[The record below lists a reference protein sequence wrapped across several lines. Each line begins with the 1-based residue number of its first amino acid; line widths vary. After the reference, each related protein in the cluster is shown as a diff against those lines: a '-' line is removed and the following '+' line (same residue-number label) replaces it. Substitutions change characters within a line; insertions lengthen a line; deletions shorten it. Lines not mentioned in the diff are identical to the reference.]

1 MTPMNLEESFKL
13 DREEQEISD
22 AFDRGE
28 FMPISK
34 EENTRYRAMFESFFK
49 KKKNINIRISE
60 QDLLRVKSKAL
71 EEGLPYQTYIAS
83 IIHKHVKV

>member
-1 MTPMNLEESFKL
+1 MNLEEDFKL

-28 FMPISK
+28 FVSISK
-34 EENTRYRAMFESFFK
+34 EENTRYRAMFEDFFK

-83 IIHKHVKV
+83 IIHKHVKA

>member
-1 MTPMNLEESFKL
+1 MNLEESFKL

-28 FMPISK
+28 FMFISK
-34 EENTRYRAMFESFFK
+34 EENIRYRAMFESFFK